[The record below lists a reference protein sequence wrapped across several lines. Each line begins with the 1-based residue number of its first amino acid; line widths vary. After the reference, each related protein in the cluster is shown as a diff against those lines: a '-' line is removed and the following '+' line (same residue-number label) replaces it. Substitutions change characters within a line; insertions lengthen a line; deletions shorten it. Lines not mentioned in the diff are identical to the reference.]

1 MEKKKVKKNY
11 FFPIIEPKLGFYI
24 FQLVCLFNYPKIQGA
39 EEAAVTELSED
50 QQKKKDTPENSEKGL
65 EPEKSTD
72 EEQKEDEIPKLVVSA
87 RSVKK
92 LHYF

>member
-1 MEKKKVKKNY
+1 MEKKKVKNL
-11 FFPIIEPKLGFYI
+11 FFRLLNLKFPGFYI
-24 FQLVCLFNYPKIQGA
+24 FWLVCLFNYPKIQGA